1 MFAAREAFRRVCRAR
16 DLLVDP
22 ITDRVAPRTVREIAR
37 SVGLSP
43 FYLIRLFG
51 AVFGATPHQYRIQAR
66 IDRAKRL
73 LAEGDA
79 PVTAVCMEVGCA
91 SLGSFSDMFARRV
104 GASPSGYRRRIRR
117 LASRAPEPAPVPG
130 CLGLMTA
137 LPSGALG
144 AQGNSREAPA
154 VRTTR

>member
-16 DLLVDP
+16 DLLVDS
-22 ITDRVAPRTVREIAR
+22 TTPRTIREIAR

-66 IDRAKRL
+66 IDHAKRL

-79 PVTAVCMEVGCA
+79 PVTAVCMEVGCT
-91 SLGSFSDMFARRV
+91 SLGSFSGMFAERV
-104 GASPSGYRRRIRR
+104 GASPSDYRRRVRR
-117 LASRAPEPAPVPG
+117 LATRASGPAPVPG

-137 LPSGALG
+137 LPSGAL